1 MGDFYSHDWMDD
13 DDEWLYSRE
22 ERERLDAKYNA
33 RTAAEGIRGGQQY
46 IAREKKSIISELDKM
61 DIGELILMQKIAS
74 KIKEY
79 KIFFK
84 MFKEL

>member
-1 MGDFYSHDWMDD
+1 MSDFHGHDWMDD
-13 DDEWLYSRE
+13 DDWLLSPQ
-22 ERERLDAKYNA
+22 EREKQTAKYKA
-33 RTAAEGIRGGQQY
+33 RSAAESKRDGQLY
-46 IAREKKSIISELDKM
+46 IAREKKSIIAELDKM
-61 DIGELILMQKIAS
+61 DIGELILMQKIAR